1 MRNINSEVIIILCS
15 YLCVGED
22 TKPFETVEWSKIAEI
37 LMENSLTP
45 KDLIDM
51 KREDLEKYFS
61 SEVAQRILTL
71 FKRSGSITFEIQ
83 KLKENGIEIVTR
95 ADENYPRILKRKLK
109 KNCPPLFYYV
119 GDISLCNK
127 KSIGIVGSRNCDKD
141 DEEFTKN
148 LVKKIIDNN
157 YAIVSGGARGI
168 DSIASETALENNGI
182 IIEYLSDSLL
192 KKIKKRNIINAIRN
206 KQLLLL
212 SSSKPDAGF
221 NVGMAMARNKY
232 IYSQSEATIVIKSDY
247 KKGGS
252 WNGAVE
258 AMKKGYCKVV
268 CRENENSK
276 GNIELIN
283 NGAMGVSSDWNLEF
297 EKATLKE
304 EKIEKK
310 VDTSKQL
317 DLFS

>member
-15 YLCVGED
+15 YLCLGEEI
-22 TKPFETVEWSKIAEI
+22 KPFETVEWSKIAEI
-37 LMENSLTP
+37 LLENKLTP
-45 KDLIDM
+45 KDLTGM
-51 KREDLEKYFS
+51 KKEELMKYFS
-61 SEVAQRILTL
+61 LETSQRILKL
-71 FKRSGSITFEIQ
+71 FERSGSITFEIQ

-127 KSIGIVGSRNCDKD
+127 KSIGIVGSRNSDKN
-141 DEEFTKN
+141 DEEFTQT
-148 LVKKIIDNN
+148 LVKKIVEKN

-168 DSIASETALENNGI
+168 DSIASEAVLKNNGI
-182 IIEYLSDSLL
+182 VIEYLADSLL
-192 KKIKKRNIINAIRN
+192 KKIKKKNVIDAIRN

-232 IYSQSEATIVIKSDY
+232 IYSQSEATVVIKTDY

-258 AMKKGYCKVV
+258 AMKKGYCAVI
-268 CRENENSK
+268 CRKNENSK
-276 GNIELIN
+276 GNIELIS
-283 NGAMGVSSDWNLEF
+283 NGAMEIDENWNLEF
-297 EKATLKE
+297 EKKELKE
-304 EKIEKK
+304 EVVRKKI
-310 VDTSKQL
+310 DTSKQL

>member
-45 KDLIDM
+45 KDLTDM

-157 YAIVSGGARGI
+157 YAI
-168 DSIASETALENNGI
+168 ASETALENNGI

-192 KKIKKRNIINAIRN
+192 KKIKKKNIINAIRN